1 MTSGLSA
8 LYAGCYLFAKHGQGV
23 CRELIAST
31 QRSVFLCFSPPLPF
45 FHQRQRLFVAY
56 TRALVASRIVHFYLH
71 LHSTSN
77 SNGARRLLICVPALT
92 SKVERGGHL
101 PCHGF
106 WEFAADLV
114 EALGGK

>member
-1 MTSGLSA
+1 MSKT
-8 LYAGCYLFAKHGQGV
+8 QEV
-23 CRELIAST
+23 C
-31 QRSVFLCFSPPLPF
+31 
-45 FHQRQRLFVAY
+45 
-56 TRALVASRIVHFYLH
+56 
-71 LHSTSN
+71 
-77 SNGARRLLICVPALT
+77 LLICVPALT